1 MLVFKPTTVA
11 YCLTA
16 MTLILFTPIGFG
28 FTNHGYFQR
37 TTVALS
43 SSTIRQTN
51 VLKAGGQSIELDGDE
66 NLKAL
71 FERAVVL
78 QRSGATSEALEA
90 YERFIKAGT

>member
-1 MLVFKPTTVA
+1 MLTFNPTRVTC
-11 YCLTA
+11 CLTV
-16 MTLILFTPIGFG
+16 MTLILFIMPIGFG
-28 FTNHGYFQR
+28 FTNHDNFQR
-37 TTVALS
+37 TTAAVS
-43 SSTIRQTN
+43 SIRQTTT
-51 VLKAGGQSIELDGDE
+51 LKAAGQSIELDGDE